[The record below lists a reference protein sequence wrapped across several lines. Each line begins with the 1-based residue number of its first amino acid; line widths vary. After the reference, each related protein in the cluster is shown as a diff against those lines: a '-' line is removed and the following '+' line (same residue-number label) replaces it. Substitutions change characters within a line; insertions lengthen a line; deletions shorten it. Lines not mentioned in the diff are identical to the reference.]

1 MLPPGP
7 IEVRL
12 HERPQRHECAPANWY
27 QDPQDAQQM
36 RYWDGQAWTGHL
48 APNRAQILPVP
59 PSPQAPSVSA
69 SSTVLPAK
77 VVNPEDGPA
86 KVPLFGARAFARQQA
101 DELLRLRNEMN
112 RLGILDV
119 AELERQRIQLKAN
132 VAAEQET
139 FRGREGSDR
148 ARTGGPDATISDN

>member
-12 HERPQRHECAPANWY
+12 HQRPQRNEWCTSELVSGSARRAT
-27 QDPQDAQQM
+27 DALLG
-36 RYWDGQAWTGHL
+36 RAGLGGHL

-59 PSPQAPSVSA
+59 PSPQAPAVSA

-139 FRGREGSDR
+139 FRVERDRIERELAALTQR
-148 ARTGGPDATISDN
+148 FSDN